1 LRGATIL
8 SELRGPR
15 TYVIGLD
22 VPLEWP
28 TCVAEM
34 LVAHQDHQPIDAG
47 GWIEF
52 YDVMRIR
59 STITGF
65 AAASARTISIS

>member
-1 LRGATIL
+1 
-8 SELRGPR
+8 
-15 TYVIGLD
+15 
-22 VPLEWP
+22 
-28 TCVAEM
+28 M